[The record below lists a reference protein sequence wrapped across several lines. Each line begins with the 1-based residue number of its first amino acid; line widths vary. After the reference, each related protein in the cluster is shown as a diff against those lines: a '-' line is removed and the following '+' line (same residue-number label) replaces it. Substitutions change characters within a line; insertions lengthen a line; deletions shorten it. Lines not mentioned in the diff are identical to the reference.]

1 MKTQVASFILF
12 FGRKQTMRFNKLSA
26 IPFALMIGV
35 SASFAQETDTRSDQE
50 EFAEVAKML
59 HGVWAGDADKTA
71 EEIKKM
77 EDAELDEGTIESLLD
92 RVRSIE
98 LEFQEG
104 TFSVLIGDQ
113 TMSGE
118 WTVTAAAEKDDIQTL
133 TIGIMPD
140 GAEGVQKNFE
150 VWLTSETEIKMI
162 DLDEEGPPFVMGRK
176 TLRSNDQ

>member
-1 MKTQVASFILF
+1 
-12 FGRKQTMRFNKLSA
+12 MRLNKLSA
-26 IPFALMIGV
+26 IPLALMIGV
-35 SASFAQETDTRSDQE
+35 SVSFAQETETGNDQE

-59 HGVWAGDADKTA
+59 HGVWAGDADETA

-77 EDAELDEGTIESLLD
+77 EDAGLDEDTIESLLD

-98 LEFQEG
+98 LEFKDG
-104 TFSVLIGDQ
+104 TFAVLIGDQ

-118 WTVTAAAEKDDIQTL
+118 WSVTAAAEKDDIQTL
-133 TIGIMPD
+133 TIRIMPED
-140 GAEGVQKNFE
+140 AEGVQKNFE
-150 VWLTSETEIKMI
+150 VWLTTGSQIKMI